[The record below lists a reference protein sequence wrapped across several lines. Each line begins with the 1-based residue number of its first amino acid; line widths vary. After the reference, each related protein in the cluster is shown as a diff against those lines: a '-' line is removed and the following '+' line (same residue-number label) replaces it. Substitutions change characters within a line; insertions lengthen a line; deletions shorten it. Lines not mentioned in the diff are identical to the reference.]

1 MTAIKIVVWDN
12 IGNVLL
18 GVRPWEEWSPRI
30 LERLRREQPE
40 AVARAP
46 SFAEIFRDYEIEL
59 TWLYDPVK
67 SQLGFRELF
76 ATNGAILRD
85 ATEPATVAA
94 TIHEAE
100 ILILHKET
108 VAPDVLRAATGLRL
122 IQHLGQDIRGVPLD
136 VAREMGVP
144 IAAVPLTNY
153 LVVAEQAW
161 AMILGQLKRLPQQRA
176 QMAARAYTNSWGYAP
191 GLRYVADLSLGL
203 LGLGEIARPL
213 ARYAR
218 AFDMR
223 VRYWDR
229 VRSDTIPVADA
240 HVECAG
246 VAGEWASDLA
256 ETQQPEREIGD
267 VAQSRRVA
275 PAVGVGARGHLRALL
290 RQPLQLPE
298 DHRPGLFRDDEVV
311 GQRHGGDRHAHL
323 ARHVERHAANILP
336 EMLDQAQTRRG
347 AQDIRR
353 DRLLVQDQDLR
364 LVDRRGHRRRLGRV
378 AQDRPVRREEF
389 AEAELRIDRIIEPGE
404 LDLVVAK
411 NLGEARRARHR
422 LGLLPTQ
429 PLQDARRPLL
439 PRAHPEQH
447 IPDVVPDHDL
457 DRRHCPLPLWYES

>member
-40 AVARAP
+40 AAARAP

-76 ATNGAILRD
+76 ALNGAILRD

-94 TIHEAE
+94 TIREAE
-100 ILILHKET
+100 FLILHKET
-108 VAPDVLRAATGLRL
+108 IAPDVLRAATGLRL

-144 IAAVPLTNY
+144 VAAVPLTNY

-229 VRSDTIPVADA
+229 VRFPELEAEYGIEW
-240 HVECAG
+240 VEWD
-246 VAGEWASDLA
+246 ELFRASDVLSVQLA
-256 ETQQPEREIGD
+256 LNPQTEGIIGVREIGLLKPD
-267 VAQSRRVA
+267 VLFVNT
-275 PAVGVGARGHLRALL
+275 ARGKLVDQAALTAALRERRIGGAALEVFAEE
-290 RQPLQLPE
+290 PLPTDDPLLDLHADPSYNVTLTP
-298 DHRPGLFRDDEVV
+298 HSSSIAPWTWFRDSQAVWYNVLRSLRGEQVTWVV
-311 GQRHGGDRHAHL
+311 
-323 ARHVERHAANILP
+323 
-336 EMLDQAQTRRG
+336 
-347 AQDIRR
+347 
-353 DRLLVQDQDLR
+353 
-364 LVDRRGHRRRLGRV
+364 
-378 AQDRPVRREEF
+378 
-389 AEAELRIDRIIEPGE
+389 
-404 LDLVVAK
+404 
-411 NLGEARRARHR
+411 
-422 LGLLPTQ
+422 
-429 PLQDARRPLL
+429 
-439 PRAHPEQH
+439 
-447 IPDVVPDHDL
+447 
-457 DRRHCPLPLWYES
+457 

>member
-40 AVARAP
+40 AAARAP

-76 ATNGAILRD
+76 ALNGAILRD

-94 TIHEAE
+94 TIREAE
-100 ILILHKET
+100 FLILHKET

-144 IAAVPLTNY
+144 VAAVPLTNY

-229 VRSDTIPVADA
+229 VRFPELEAEYGIEW
-240 HVECAG
+240 VEWD
-246 VAGEWASDLA
+246 ELFRASDVLSVQLA
-256 ETQQPEREIGD
+256 LNPQTEGIIGVREIGLLKPD
-267 VAQSRRVA
+267 VLFVNT
-275 PAVGVGARGHLRALL
+275 ARGKLVDQAALTAALRERRIGGAALEVFAEE
-290 RQPLQLPE
+290 PLPTDDPLLDLHVDPSYNVTLTP
-298 DHRPGLFRDDEVV
+298 HSSSIAPWTWFRDSQAVWYNVLRSLRGEQVKWVV
-311 GQRHGGDRHAHL
+311 
-323 ARHVERHAANILP
+323 
-336 EMLDQAQTRRG
+336 
-347 AQDIRR
+347 
-353 DRLLVQDQDLR
+353 
-364 LVDRRGHRRRLGRV
+364 
-378 AQDRPVRREEF
+378 
-389 AEAELRIDRIIEPGE
+389 
-404 LDLVVAK
+404 
-411 NLGEARRARHR
+411 
-422 LGLLPTQ
+422 
-429 PLQDARRPLL
+429 
-439 PRAHPEQH
+439 
-447 IPDVVPDHDL
+447 
-457 DRRHCPLPLWYES
+457 